1 MTFQQK
7 RTRIRIARVIF
18 DYCWV
23 IGIFT
28 FSYFFIDPYDLPM
41 MLGILAIILLW
52 GFVMNLFDKQKILFV
67 PDEIENKEVSSTRVD
82 FSNSF
87 DWLTF
92 VYILIWIV
100 FVMLVSTWGYRMDQL
115 YQYKSQAITA
125 AVLLLGFVVWIA
137 YYSRNRYVIEGEMLY
152 IKEYGFFRP
161 VTEIRIPIDQIDAIH
176 IKAPYSP
183 IRSLLVLTVGGV
195 ERVLWCTTHII
206 SLASALSA
214 RSERK
219 LKMEN

>member
-28 FSYFFIDPYDLPM
+28 FSYYFVYPYDIPM

-52 GFVMNLFDKQKILFV
+52 GFVMNLFDKKKILFV
-67 PDEIENKEVSSTRVD
+67 PDEIGKNELSSTRVD

-92 VYILIWIV
+92 VYILIWII
-100 FVMLVSTWGYRMDQL
+100 FVTLVSTWGNHMDQVF
-115 YQYKSQAITA
+115 QYKSQAIMA
-125 AVLLLGFVVWIA
+125 AVFLLGFVVWIA

-161 VTEIRIPIDQIDAIH
+161 VTEIRIPINQIDAIY
-176 IKAPYSP
+176 IKAPYSAV
-183 IRSLLVLTVGGV
+183 RSRLVLTVGGV

-206 SLASALSA
+206 PLASALSK
-214 RSERK
+214 RK
-219 LKMEN
+219 L

>member
-28 FSYFFIDPYDLPM
+28 FSYYFVNPYDIPR
-41 MLGILAIILLW
+41 MLGILAITLLW
-52 GFVMNLFDKQKILFV
+52 GFVMNLFDKKKILFV
-67 PDEIENKEVSSTRVD
+67 PDEIGKNELSSTRVD
-82 FSNSF
+82 LSNSF

-92 VYILIWIV
+92 VYILIWLI
-100 FVMLVSTWGYRMDQL
+100 FVTLLSTWGNHMDQVF
-115 YQYKSQAITA
+115 QYKSQAIMA
-125 AVLLLGFVVWIA
+125 AVFLLGFVVWIA

-161 VTEIRIPIDQIDAIH
+161 VTEIRIPINQIDAIY
-176 IKAPYSP
+176 IKAPYSAV
-183 IRSLLVLTVGGV
+183 RSRLVLTVGGV
-195 ERVLWCTTHII
+195 ERGVWCTTHII
-206 SLASALSA
+206 PLASALSK
-214 RSERK
+214 RK
-219 LKMEN
+219 L